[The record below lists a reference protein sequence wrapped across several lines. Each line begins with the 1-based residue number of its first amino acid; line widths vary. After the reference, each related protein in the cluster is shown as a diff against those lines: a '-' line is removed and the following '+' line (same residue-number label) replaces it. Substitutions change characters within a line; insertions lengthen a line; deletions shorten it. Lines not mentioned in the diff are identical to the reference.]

1 MPRRRKT
8 EAVRS
13 DADGFVV
20 QAVCRSVCVRCTWAG
35 GTVADTVVLRRGIKK
50 AATGA
55 ASGFA
60 SGRGLECVHVQ
71 LEGALQVCGLVL
83 VHDIVLGEL
92 VQHGGYLGKQG
103 FGGTLLRGLRSAF
116 TALRAVLWYRRLW
129 ARLAAVWRMRFFD
142 DLWFAIILCFLFFTF
157 SVAKSVPAVAV
168 CG

>member
-1 MPRRRKT
+1 M
-8 EAVRS
+8 
-13 DADGFVV
+13 
-20 QAVCRSVCVRCTWAG
+20 RCTWAG

-92 VQHGGYLGKQG
+92 VQHGGYLGTQG
-103 FGGTLLRGLRSAF
+103 FGGTLLRGVAQCFYGITCCLVLQTVVGTLGRGLANAF
-116 TALRAVLWYRRLW
+116 FR
-129 ARLAAVWRMRFFD
+129 
-142 DLWFAIILCFLFFTF
+142 
-157 SVAKSVPAVAV
+157 
-168 CG
+168 